1 MIFTRII
8 YSAVGIGLLTGLL
21 LSLMQIVSV
30 DPIIFAAEGFEV
42 EAPASAPEG
51 HEGHSHD
58 HSGWAPADGVERT
71 FYTVLSNIS
80 AAIGFAAVML
90 ALMNLF
96 AVLGQA
102 GFKPVH
108 SLLWGLA
115 GFAALYL
122 APGIGLPP
130 EIPGIEAAP
139 TEHRQAWWLLTVASV
154 ATGLGILALTPLRY
168 KAICILFFAIPYLV
182 GAPHPQG
189 PLFVHPDPA
198 AVTALMELHQRFIV
212 SSGIVNLL
220 FWIAL
225 GLACGYAFNRWFR
238 PVLMANE
245 SANEHAA

>member
-30 DPIIFAAEGFEV
+30 DPIIFAAEAYEL
-42 EAPASAPEG
+42 EMPDASPAG
-51 HEGHSHD
+51 HEGHDHD
-58 HSGWAPADGVERT
+58 HTGWAPADGLERT
-71 FYTVLSNIS
+71 AYTVLSNIS
-80 AAIGFAAVML
+80 AAIGFAAIML

-96 AVLGQA
+96 AMMRQGD
-102 GFKPVH
+102 FKPVH

-122 APGIGLPP
+122 APAIGLPP

-139 TEHRQAWWLLTVASV
+139 SGHRQAWWLLAVSSIGA
-154 ATGLGILALTPLRY
+154 GLGLLALAPLRY
-168 KAICILFFAIPYLV
+168 KAISVLFFAIPYLV
-182 GAPHPQG
+182 GAPHPEG

-198 AVTALMELHQRFIV
+198 AVIALMELHQRFIIA
-212 SSGIVNLL
+212 SGIVNLL

-225 GLACGYAFNRWFR
+225 GLACGYAFNRWFK